1 MSWYNQLVARSGDA
15 AGRPL
20 KKLSRYRSIFT
31 CCFAEIASF
40 SWLVQ
45 FVHAYGEQASQG
57 ILWAPFTRFAFDSY
71 KKIITGLS
79 LDWFEMRVGPH
90 LPTPSQMGIP
100 AIPGKLGSACT
111 GAGKRRLFA
120 IGNYVNQRLLAPVHE
135 WLACVLRSLKT
146 DGTFNPVKQAGGVP
160 WGCILNRFK
169 IGHGPL

>member
-1 MSWYNQLVARSGDA
+1 VHLRPRLYFLLTRYVPRIDHYPLVCGMLWKPTWKSTPTMSWYNQLVARSGDA

-71 KKIITGLS
+71 NKIITGLS

-120 IGNYVNQRLLAPVHE
+120 IGNYVNQRLF
-135 WLACVLRSLKT
+135 T
-146 DGTFNPVKQAGGVP
+146 NG
-160 WGCILNRFK
+160 
-169 IGHGPL
+169 